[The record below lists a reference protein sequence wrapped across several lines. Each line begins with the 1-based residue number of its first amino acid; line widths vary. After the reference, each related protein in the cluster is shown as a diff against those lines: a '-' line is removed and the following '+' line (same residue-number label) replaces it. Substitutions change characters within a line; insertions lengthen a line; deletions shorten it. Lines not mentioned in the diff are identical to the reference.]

1 MNAESLIQN
10 WALPDRTKDRTQL
23 TLRLNYDL
31 YAKLHALKEIY
42 PSRSVN
48 DIVNDILDKALV
60 EIVDALPS
68 YTIDKD
74 EAFELS
80 QLAGGSVNQYLG
92 MTSGL
97 AVNFKAAYTKI
108 LNQKTVNNDLKDEN

>member
-1 MNAESLIQN
+1 MNAKELMQN
-10 WALPDRTKDRTQL
+10 WALPDRTKDRMQL

-48 DIVNDILDKALV
+48 DMVNDILDKSLD
-60 EIVDALPS
+60 EIIDALPS
-68 YTIDKD
+68 HTITQD

-92 MTSGL
+92 NTSGL
-97 AVNFKAAYTKI
+97 AVNFKMAYAKM
-108 LNQKTVNNDLKDEN
+108 LNQKSENNDFRSEN